1 MTRNSR
7 ITRQDAEAATMVH
20 KPTAYR
26 FSRLFVASSMMAIAG
41 FVTSCGSMGDRIQ
54 TGSIPDD
61 YRTRHPI
68 VLADVPHTLNLAVGT
83 GDKALPI
90 GSRDVLK
97 GFAAN
102 FIASGGGTIQV
113 ALPQGAINSATA
125 SHLSKEIRRQLV
137 TAGVSAPQI
146 VTTVY
151 DAGSY
156 EGAAP
161 IHLSYSAVTAV
172 TNTCGQ
178 WPKDLMAD
186 SMANKNWYN
195 FGCASQNN
203 LAAQI
208 ANPMD
213 LVAPRGMT
221 PIDADRRSTVID
233 NYRDGSSTA
242 SE

>member
-1 MTRNSR
+1 MGQNRFAHRMPCLLMAASMT
-7 ITRQDAEAATMVH
+7 
-20 KPTAYR
+20 
-26 FSRLFVASSMMAIAG
+26 AIAALA
-41 FVTSCGSMGDRIQ
+41 TSCGSMVGDRIQ

-68 VLADVPHTLNLAVGT
+68 VLADVPHSLDLAIGT
-83 GDKALPI
+83 GDKSLPI
-90 GSRDVLK
+90 GSRDILK

-102 FIASGGGTIQV
+102 FIAGGGGTIQV

-125 SHLSKEIRRQLV
+125 SRLSKDIRRQL
-137 TAGVSAPQI
+137 TIAGVSAPQI
-146 VTTVY
+146 VTTAY
-151 DAGSY
+151 DASSY
-156 EGAAP
+156 DGAAP
-161 IHLSYSAVTAV
+161 VHLSYTAVTAV

-221 PIDADRRSTVID
+221 PIDAERRTVVIG
-233 NYRDGSSTA
+233 NYRDGSSAT
-242 SE
+242 SN

>member
-1 MTRNSR
+1 MTKYSTS
-7 ITRQDAEAATMVH
+7 IRQDAEAETMVH
-20 KPTAYR
+20 KPSAHR
-26 FSRLFVASSMMAIAG
+26 FSRLLVASSMMAIAG
-41 FVTSCGSMGDRIQ
+41 LATSCGSMGDRMQ

-68 VLADVPHTLNLAVGT
+68 ALADVPHTLDLAIGT

-102 FIASGGGTIQV
+102 FISSGGGTIQV

-125 SHLSKEIRRQLV
+125 SHLSKDIRRQLM

-151 DAGSY
+151 DASSY

-161 IHLSYSAVTAV
+161 VHLTYNAVTAV

-221 PIDADRRSTVID
+221 PIDAARRTTVIG
-233 NYRDGSSTA
+233 NYRDGTSTA
-242 SE
+242 SD